1 MSGMIR
7 LRPTQIL
14 LTSEEVS
21 KALQKFR
28 PINPEFSSSPSSTTL
43 SWDHNI
49 VVRRHRNTKEAGR
62 TAQNFIIHEDP
73 PMNDRETDSSE
84 ISDMSDFS
92 FGPILFRRNLSD
104 GNYLPTETNNSSE
117 AGGKGSDD
125 EQGSE
130 STSWDG
136 RHSVTTLTND
146 SPASGNFISSTLID
160 GSISS
165 ADEQQDLIWEVY
177 SDDLTEHDPNG
188 EEEESFIDIE
198 YLADVELSVPEDSGS
213 SDQGFDAEGRTHESY
228 SLPMDGTSEEII
240 RQRFG
245 DMNIYASPARDGG
258 RARSRGSPD
267 SETAVTPGTPSAV
280 SFPPTPPSVR
290 RFLEEVSPRL
300 DDVAGLSPLHVA
312 VSRARLARYHS
323 RNFQHSVLTGLVD
336 DDDLQESYGH
346 HQRLPTS
353 GASQGSVFNS
363 SPPLTHVKRCAMA
376 IGARPMGDE
385 PHSTNTDDSDGGI
398 EILEQVSGT
407 ASSSRI
413 KKSEV
418 DDKDGERE
426 DSARKLFG

>member
-28 PINPEFSSSPSSTTL
+28 PINPEFSSSPSSVTL

-49 VVRRHRNTKEAGR
+49 VVRKHRNTKEAGR
-62 TAQNFIIHEDP
+62 SAQNFIIHEDP
-73 PMNDRETDSSE
+73 PIDDREADSGEMSE
-84 ISDMSDFS
+84 MSDFS
-92 FGPILFRRNLSD
+92 FGPILFRRNFSD
-104 GNYLPTETNNSSE
+104 GNDLPTEANNSSE
-117 AGGKGSDD
+117 VGGKSSDD

-146 SPASGNFISSTLID
+146 SPDNGNFISSTLID

-165 ADEQQDLIWEVY
+165 ADEQQDSIWEVY
-177 SDDLTEHDPNG
+177 SDGLTEHDPNS
-188 EEEESFIDIE
+188 EKEESFIDIE

-213 SDQGFDAEGRTHESY
+213 SAQGSDAEDRTLESY
-228 SLPMDGTSEEII
+228 SLPMDGASEESI

-245 DMNIYASPARDGG
+245 DMNIYASPVVSPRGGG
-258 RARSRGSPD
+258 RVRSRGSPD
-267 SETAVTPGTPSAV
+267 SGTPGTPSAV
-280 SFPPTPPSVR
+280 FLPPTPPSVR

-312 VSRARLARYHS
+312 VSRARLARYRLRS
-323 RNFQHSVLTGLVD
+323 FQHSVLTGLAD
-336 DDDLQESYGH
+336 DGDLQERYGH
-346 HQRLPTS
+346 HQQLPTS
-353 GASQGSVFNS
+353 GVSQGSVFNS
-363 SPPLTHVKRCAMA
+363 SPPLTHVKRCVIAV
-376 IGARPMGDE
+376 GARPMGDE
-385 PHSTNTDDSDGGI
+385 PHDTNTDDSDGGI
-398 EILEQVSGT
+398 EILEQVYGT
-407 ASSSRI
+407 ISSSRI

-418 DDKDGERE
+418 DDQEGEKE